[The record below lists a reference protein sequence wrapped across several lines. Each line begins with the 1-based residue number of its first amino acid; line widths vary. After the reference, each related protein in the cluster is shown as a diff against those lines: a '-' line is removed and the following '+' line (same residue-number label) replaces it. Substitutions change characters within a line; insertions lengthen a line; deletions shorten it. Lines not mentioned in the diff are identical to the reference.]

1 MLPKKIKEKINKELL
16 KFPKE
21 QKRSAVMATLRLIQ
35 NEKGWLSEK
44 SISEVAA
51 YLSIPEIAVLEV
63 ATFYNMYDLK
73 ESGKFKIAI
82 CTNISCM
89 LRDTDSLLAHVKKQ
103 LKIDFNQVT
112 EDGKFC
118 LKESECM
125 GACGGAPLMVV
136 NNQYMHENL
145 TPEKFDQI
153 IEELD

>member
-21 QKRSAVMATLRLIQ
+21 QKRSAVM
-35 NEKGWLSEK
+35 
-44 SISEVAA
+44 VAA
-51 YLSIPEIAVLEV
+51 YLSIPEIAVLEG

>member
-21 QKRSAVMATLRLIQ
+21 QKRSAVMAALRLVQ

-73 ESGKFKIAI
+73 
-82 CTNISCM
+82 
-89 LRDTDSLLAHVKKQ
+89 
-103 LKIDFNQVT
+103 
-112 EDGKFC
+112 
-118 LKESECM
+118 
-125 GACGGAPLMVV
+125 
-136 NNQYMHENL
+136 
-145 TPEKFDQI
+145 
-153 IEELD
+153 